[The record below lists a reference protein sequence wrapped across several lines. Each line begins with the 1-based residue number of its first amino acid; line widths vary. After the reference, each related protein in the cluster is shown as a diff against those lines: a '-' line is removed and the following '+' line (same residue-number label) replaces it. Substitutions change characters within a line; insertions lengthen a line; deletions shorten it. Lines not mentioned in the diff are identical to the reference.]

1 MLRGFLWAKGWA
13 ADAHDAG
20 FAASLGRRLEQLML
34 MMLASRL
41 FWAKGWAADAHDA
54 GFAASFGRRAGQ
66 LMLMMHASRLPLG
79 EGLGS

>member
-20 FAASLGRRLEQLML
+20 FAASLGRRLGQLMLMMLASRRAGQLML

-41 FWAKGWAADAHDA
+41 
-54 GFAASFGRRAGQ
+54 
-66 LMLMMHASRLPLG
+66 LLG